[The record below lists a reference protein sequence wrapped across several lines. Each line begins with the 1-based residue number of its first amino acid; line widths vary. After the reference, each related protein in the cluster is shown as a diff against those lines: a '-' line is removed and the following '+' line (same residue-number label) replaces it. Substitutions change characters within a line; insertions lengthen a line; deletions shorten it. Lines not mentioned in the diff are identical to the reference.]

1 MATRPRTDEQGYTL
15 IEVMVAV
22 LVLAVALMGTMQAF
36 ISSDHGNLETQE
48 TQAVSTAAE
57 QALEQ
62 LRAMSYSSL
71 ALSSLPIHT
80 GTGNPTGDTSGDP
93 EDPDY
98 WISGT
103 NLVIPNNFSQVSS
116 GILSTVSSAGE
127 ALIGGGTISP
137 GPTTVSSD
145 GFTVT
150 IYRYVT
156 WVVDSCLYGSI
167 NLCPGVQAAKRITVA
182 AVLTGTGTGTS
193 PPKPFWLS
201 TTIANPNA

>member
-1 MATRPRTDEQGYTL
+1 MGTSKRTGEQGFTI

-22 LVLAVALMGTMQAF
+22 LVVAIALIGTLQAF
-36 ISSDHGNLETQE
+36 ISSDHGNLATQE

-71 ALSSLPIHT
+71 ALSSFPIQT

-93 EDPDY
+93 EYPDY

-103 NLVIPNNFSQVSS
+103 NLQIPNNFAQIGS
-116 GILSTVSSAGE
+116 GTLATVASVGE
-127 ALIGGGTISP
+127 ALIGGGTINP
-137 GPTTVSSD
+137 GPVTVSSD

-156 WVVDSCLYGSI
+156 WVVDSCLLGSL
-167 NLCPGVQAAKRITVA
+167 NLCPGTQDAKRITVA

-201 TTIANPNA
+201 TIVANPQA

>member
-1 MATRPRTDEQGYTL
+1 MATRPRTGEQGYTL

-71 ALSSLPIHT
+71 ALSSLPTGT
-80 GTGNPTGDTSGDP
+80 GTGNPTGDNSGDP

-98 WISGT
+98 WVSGT
-103 NLVIPNNFSQVSS
+103 NLKIPNDFAQISS
-116 GILSTVSSAGE
+116 GLLSTVASTGE

-150 IYRYVT
+150 IYRYVS
-156 WVVDSCLYGSI
+156 WVVDTCLYGSL
-167 NLCPGVQAAKRITVA
+167 NLCPGTQDAKRITVA
-182 AVLTGTGTGTS
+182 AVLTGTGTS

>member
-1 MATRPRTDEQGYTL
+1 MSTSERTGEQGFTI

-22 LVLAVALMGTMQAF
+22 LVVAVALVGTLQAF
-36 ISSDHGNLETQE
+36 ISSDHGNLATQE

-62 LRAMSYSSL
+62 LRAMSYTNL
-71 ALSSLPIHT
+71 ALSSFPIAT

-98 WISGT
+98 WVSGT
-103 NLVIPNNFSQVSS
+103 NLVIPNNFSQITS
-116 GILSTVSSAGE
+116 GVLSTVASVGE

-137 GPTTVSSD
+137 GPITVSSD
-145 GFTVT
+145 GFNVT

-156 WVVDSCLYGSI
+156 WVVDSCLLGGL
-167 NLCPGVQAAKRITVA
+167 NLCPGTQDAKRITVA
-182 AVLTGTGTGTS
+182 AVLDGTGTS
-193 PPKPFWLS
+193 VPKPFWLS
-201 TTIANPNA
+201 TIVANPDA

>member
-1 MATRPRTDEQGYTL
+1 MFTQGRTGEQGFTV
-15 IEVMVAV
+15 IEVMVAI
-22 LVLAVALMGTMQAF
+22 LVVAVALMGTLQAF

-71 ALSSLPIHT
+71 ALSSLPIGT

-98 WISGT
+98 WVSGT
-103 NLVIPNNFSQVSS
+103 NLVIPNNFSQISS
-116 GILSTVSSAGE
+116 GVLTTVASAGE

-156 WVVDSCLYGSI
+156 WVVDSCLYGSL
-167 NLCPGVQAAKRITVA
+167 NLCPGSQDAKRITVA

-193 PPKPFWLS
+193 PPKPFWL
-201 TTIANPNA
+201 TTIIANPNA